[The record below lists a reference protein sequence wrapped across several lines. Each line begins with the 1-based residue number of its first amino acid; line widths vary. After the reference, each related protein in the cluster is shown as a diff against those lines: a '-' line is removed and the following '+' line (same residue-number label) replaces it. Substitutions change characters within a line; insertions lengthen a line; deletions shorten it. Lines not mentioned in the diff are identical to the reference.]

1 MPFKIAACAA
11 GAHELGKMIFPKPS
25 DGKGTVAAI
34 WASQGKSAAKIR
46 KISKN
51 LTSNIGNPSDHF
63 P

>member
-1 MPFKIAACAA
+1 
-11 GAHELGKMIFPKPS
+11 
-25 DGKGTVAAI
+25 VAAI

-51 LTSNIGNPSDHF
+51 LTSNIGNPAGHF